1 MCVCMRAFVC
11 EGCISVVMRS
21 FVGECKCCRILLFS
35 FLIAG
40 SYFIA
45 RGSAVDVSHARVLLT
60 SDTQFLVFQ
69 LSGEY
74 VKVVISSS
82 ELTDSDDS
90 YTVVFH
96 GYARRVTL
104 ERNGQVLQSGDHDG
118 AITTSRLHDVWVSW
132 YDAEIVVGVS
142 KSIGE
147 QVLLRHQ
154 GDTQYTAKSIAVS
167 AHNKSNVEWKCS
179 TQLGKT
185 SNTVMPQKLYDL
197 RQYSV

>member
-1 MCVCMRAFVC
+1 MNSNVAAYSSPV
-11 EGCISVVMRS
+11 
-21 FVGECKCCRILLFS
+21 
-35 FLIAG
+35 AG

-74 VKVVISSS
+74 VKVVLSSS

-147 QVLLRHQ
+147 QVLLRHR
-154 GDTQYTAKSIAVS
+154 GDAQYTAKSIAVS
-167 AHNKSNVEWKCS
+167 AHNKSNVEWKCA

-185 SNTVMPQKLYDL
+185 SNTVMQWKLYEL
-197 RQYSV
+197 RHYNV